1 VIRQKNLPVVLEEEL
16 DNTLY
21 FIWEL
26 AAGIQVIIPHLGL
39 LNGGFQAL
47 ARSGIWELENVWA
60 DTALASE
67 QTIGEY
73 IQLYGPEKLLFGSD
87 FPFGSPSRE
96 LRKVRRLELA
106 PGVQEAVLGGNFLRL
121 QGLVEG

>member
-1 VIRQKNLPVVLEEEL
+1 MIRQKNLPVVLEEEL

-106 PGVQEAVLGGNFLRL
+106 PGVQGSVLGGNFLRL